1 MGKRVVKERINIT
14 QLTPA
19 IVAATVA
26 AAAPLAEIFSYT
38 VPQNSQVAIN
48 PQDWAGM
55 WLGTVAVEI
64 DADSRVVVQ
73 IADPMG
79 RRTRV
84 LADGEYVMFTEL
96 QDSALKFYFGQRVVI
111 PANFQLRIL
120 VAPVTTAATAADN
133 RFTISCD
140 LIYETLD

>member
-1 MGKRVVKERINIT
+1 MGKRVVKERINVT

-19 IVAATVA
+19 VVATAVA
-26 AAAPLAEIFSYT
+26 AADPLSECFAYSAPER
-38 VPQNSQVAIN
+38 SQLVIN

-55 WLGTVAVEI
+55 WLGDGVGEI
-64 DADSRVVVQ
+64 ADASRVVIQV
-73 IADPMG
+73 ADPMG

-96 QDSALKFYFGQRVVI
+96 QDSALKFYFQQRVVV

-120 VAPVTTAATAADN
+120 VAPVTNGVAVANA

-140 LIYETLD
+140 MIYETLD